1 MVRFRTLGCY
11 PLTGAVESSATTL
24 PEIIQE
30 MLLTRTSERQ
40 GRVIDHDQAGSMEET
55 SGLFLRVRSMSHQS
69 DLISEDILA
78 YLGQHERK
86 ELLRFLT
93 CGNVDDGKS
102 TLIGRLLHDSKMI
115 YEDHLEAIT
124 RDSKKVGTTGDDVD
138 LALLVDGLQAER
150 EQGITIDVAYRY
162 FSTAKRKFIIADTP
176 GHEQYTRNMATGAST
191 CDLAIILI
199 DARYGV
205 QTQTRRHS
213 FIASLLGI
221 RHIVVAINKM
231 DLKDFDQGVFE
242 QIKADYLAFAEKIG
256 LKTSSLHFVPMSALK
271 GDNVVN
277 KSERSPWYAG
287 QSLMEILETVEIAA
301 DRNLDDMRFPVQ
313 YVNRPN
319 LNFRGFA
326 GTLASGVVR
335 KGDEVVALPS
345 GKGSKVKSIV
355 TFEGELEQA
364 GPGQAVTLT
373 LEDEIDVS
381 RGDML
386 VHADNRPLVTDGF
399 DAMLVWMAEEPMLPG
414 KKYDIKRATSYVP
427 GSIPSIVH
435 KVDVNT
441 LERTPGSE
449 LKLNEIA
456 RVKVSLDAPIALD
469 GYEQNRTTGAFIVI
483 DRLTNGT
490 VGAGMI
496 VSAPPAAH
504 GSSAHHGSNAHVT
517 REERAGRFGQQPA
530 TVLFSGLSGAGKST
544 LAYAVAQAVRYGPRG
559 LRAGRAEPAPRPE
572 QGVAAGPRRTHREL
586 AAYRP
591 CRQAVQRGR
600 VDQPL
605 RLRRAERGRA
615 RAGQGADRRRAP
627 DHRLCRRRRRSA
639 ANAIP
644 RGCMRRA
651 RTISPASPSLRRAA
665 GCRPGDRYPVA
676 ERRGRREAGA
686 RPVARTPGDLIVSQP

>member
-1 MVRFRTLGCY
+1 
-11 PLTGAVESSATTL
+11 
-24 PEIIQE
+24 
-30 MLLTRTSERQ
+30 
-40 GRVIDHDQAGSMEET
+40 
-55 SGLFLRVRSMSHQS
+55 MSHQS

-78 YLGQHERK
+78 YLAQHERK

-124 RDSKKVGTTGDDVD
+124 KDSKKVGTTGEDVD

-162 FSTAKRKFIIADTP
+162 FSTARRKFIIADTP

-205 QTQTRRHS
+205 QIQTKRHS

-221 RHIVVAINKM
+221 KHIVVAINKM
-231 DLKDFDQGVFE
+231 DLKGFDQAVFE
-242 QIKADYLAFAEKIG
+242 QIKADYLKFAEGIS
-256 LKTSSLHFVPMSALK
+256 LKPSSLHFVPMSALK

-277 KSERSPWYAG
+277 RSERSPWYDG
-287 QSLMEILETVEIAA
+287 QSLMEILETVEVAG
-301 DRNLDDMRFPVQ
+301 DRNFNDMRFPVQ

-326 GTLASGVVR
+326 GTLASGIVR
-335 KGDEVVALPS
+335 KGDDVIALPS
-345 GKGSKVKSIV
+345 GKGSRIKSIV
-355 TFEGELEQA
+355 TYEGELEQA
-364 GPGQAVTLT
+364 GPGQAITLT

-386 VHADNRPLVTDGF
+386 VHADNRPQVTDSF

-435 KVDVNT
+435 RIDVNT
-441 LERTPGSE
+441 LEEGPASS
-449 LKLNEIA
+449 LQLNEIG
-456 RVKVSLDAPIALD
+456 RVKVALDAPIALD
-469 GYEQNRTTGAFIVI
+469 GYEHNRTTGSFIVV

-496 VSAPPAAH
+496 IAEPV
-504 GSSAHHGSNAHVT
+504 GGQGGGHHGKLAHVST
-517 REERAGRFGQQPA
+517 EERAARFGQQPA

-544 LAYAVAQAVRYGPRG
+544 LAYAVERKLFDMGRAVYVLDGQNLRHDLNKGLAQD
-559 LRAGRAEPAPRPE
+559 RAGRTE
-572 QGVAAGPRRTHREL
+572 
-586 AAYRP
+586 
-591 CRQAVQRGR
+591 
-600 VDQPL
+600 
-605 RLRRAERGRA
+605 
-615 RAGQGADRRRAP
+615 
-627 DHRLCRRRRRSA
+627 
-639 ANAIP
+639 NW
-644 RGCMRRA
+644 
-651 RTISPASPSLRRAA
+651 RRAA
-665 GCRPGDRYPVA
+665 QVAKQFNEAGLLSLAAFVAPDAEGREQARAIIGA
-676 ERRGRREAGA
+676 ERLLTVYVQASPQVCRQRDPQGLYAAAGDNIPGESFPYDIPLDADLVIDTQSLPIEECVKQVLALLRERGA
-686 RPVARTPGDLIVSQP
+686 I

>member
-1 MVRFRTLGCY
+1 
-11 PLTGAVESSATTL
+11 
-24 PEIIQE
+24 
-30 MLLTRTSERQ
+30 
-40 GRVIDHDQAGSMEET
+40 
-55 SGLFLRVRSMSHQS
+55 MSHQS

-78 YLGQHERK
+78 YLAQHERK

-124 RDSKKVGTTGDDVD
+124 KDSKKVGTTGDDID

-205 QTQTRRHS
+205 QTQTKRHS

-221 RHIVVAINKM
+221 KHIVVAVNKM

-256 LKTSSLHFVPMSALK
+256 LRPTTLEFVPMSALK

-277 KSERSPWYAG
+277 RSERSPWYTG
-287 QSLMEILETVEIAA
+287 QSLMEILESVEVAG
-301 DRNLDDMRFPVQ
+301 DRNFDDLRFPVQ

-326 GTLASGVVR
+326 GTLASGIVR
-335 KGDEVVALPS
+335 KGDEVMALPS
-345 GKGSKVKSIV
+345 GKTSKVKSIV
-355 TFEGELEQA
+355 TFEGELEHA
-364 GPGQAVTLT
+364 GPGQAITLT

-386 VHADNRPLVTDGF
+386 VHADNRPQVTDSF
-399 DAMLVWMAEEPMLPG
+399 EAMLVWMGEEPMLPG

-435 KVDVNT
+435 RVDVNT
-441 LERTPGSE
+441 LEQGAASE
-449 LKLNEIA
+449 LKLNEIG
-456 RVKVSLDAPIALD
+456 RVKVALDAPIALD
-469 GYEQNRTTGAFIVI
+469 GYEYNRTTGAFIVI

-496 VSAPPAAH
+496 IADPVAH
-504 GSSAHHGSNAHVT
+504 GGGQHGRLAHVST
-517 REERAGRFGQQPA
+517 EERASRFGQQPA

-544 LAYAVAQAVRYGPRG
+544 LAYAVERKLFDMGRAVYVLDGQNLRHDLNKG
-559 LRAGRAEPAPRPE
+559 LPQDRAGRAE
-572 QGVAAGPRRTHREL
+572 
-586 AAYRP
+586 
-591 CRQAVQRGR
+591 
-600 VDQPL
+600 
-605 RLRRAERGRA
+605 
-615 RAGQGADRRRAP
+615 
-627 DHRLCRRRRRSA
+627 
-639 ANAIP
+639 NW
-644 RGCMRRA
+644 
-651 RTISPASPSLRRAA
+651 RRAA
-665 GCRPGDRYPVA
+665 HVARQFNEAGLIALAAFVAPDAEGREQARALIGSERLVTVYVQASPQICA
-676 ERRGRREAGA
+676 ERDPQGLYAAGGDNIPGESFPYDVPLDADLVIDTQAQSVEEGVKAVLDLLRSRGA
-686 RPVARTPGDLIVSQP
+686 I